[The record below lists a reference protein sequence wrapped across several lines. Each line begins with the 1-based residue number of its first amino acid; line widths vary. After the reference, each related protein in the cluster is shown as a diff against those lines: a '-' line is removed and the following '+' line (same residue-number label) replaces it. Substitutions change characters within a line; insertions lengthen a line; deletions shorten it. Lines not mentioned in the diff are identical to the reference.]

1 MVNKVV
7 FAQFRSGLRTGGI
20 GLLIWTCVL
29 GWVVS
34 VDAQE
39 SRLIVLDAPG
49 ADRTPGN
56 YNGTFAASINAG
68 GAITGSTSDVNGVS
82 HGFVRSP
89 DREFTIF
96 DVPGAGAGQFE
107 GTSPVSINDLGTVA
121 GEYADANG
129 FSHGFL
135 RASNGK
141 FTKFDAPGAGGYGT
155 FPVALNREGAV
166 VGYYTDSNYVFYA
179 FLRNPDG
186 TFKTFAGPGACATST
201 STGCF
206 GNEATNISISGT
218 IVGNYMDGNFISHGL
233 VRRPD
238 GKILSYDVPGAGTE
252 PGSYQGTVCPGCF
265 SGFNVRGDIAAT
277 YVDANNVI
285 HGFVRDPEGRFTTF
299 DVPGAG
305 TGAFQGT
312 GCFSDCPVSLNN
324 RGALTGVYVD
334 ANYVQ
339 HGYLRNPDGKI
350 TTIDPRGATVTLPY
364 SINDSGAITGYYLDP
379 NYVYHGFLR
388 VPD

>member
-1 MVNKVV
+1 MLINVV
-7 FAQFRSGLRTGGI
+7 SRFRSGFATAGL
-20 GLLIWTCVL
+20 GLLLWTCIA

-34 VDAQE
+34 AEAQE
-39 SRLIVLDAPG
+39 SKLIIFDAPG
-49 ADRTPGN
+49 ADRTPGDN
-56 YNGTFAASINAG
+56 NGTYPAGINAR
-68 GAITGSTSDVNGVS
+68 GAITGSYQDVNNTF
-82 HGFVRSP
+82 HGFLRSP
-89 DREFTIF
+89 NGKFTNF
-96 DVPGAGAGQFE
+96 EAPGADTGSFH
-107 GTSPVSINDLGTVA
+107 GTSPTSINDLGTIA
-121 GEYADANG
+121 GEYTDANG

-135 RASNGK
+135 RAPDGK
-141 FTKFDAPGAGGYGT
+141 FTTFDAPGAGGYGT
-155 FPVALNREGAV
+155 TPINLNAEGAV
-166 VGYYTDSNYVFYA
+166 VGYYTDANYVFYA
-179 FLRNPDG
+179 FLRSPDG
-186 TFKTFAGPGACATST
+186 TFKTFAGPGACNTGT

-218 IVGNYMDGNFISHGL
+218 IVGNYMDANFISHGL

-238 GKILSYDVPGAGTE
+238 GKILRYDAPGAGTA
-252 PGSYQGTVCPGCF
+252 PGSYQGTGCPGCF

-277 YVDANNVI
+277 YVDADNVI

-299 DVPGAG
+299 DAPGAG
-305 TGAFQGT
+305 TGPFQGT

-350 TTIDPRGATVTLPY
+350 LTIDPDGATGTLPY
-364 SINDSGAITGYYLDP
+364 SMNDSGAITGYYLDG